1 MTQTTDF
8 GTTCPKAGFGEAPQ
22 QVFLRPSQAAKIAS
36 VATLALLAVSAYP
49 EKDAKNR
56 GRVFYTSSV
65 SLASFNA
72 CIVASITRSSFS
84 SSEFSITS
92 MRLRQLFSGYF
103 SGKKN

>member
-1 MTQTTDF
+1 MTQTIYF

-22 QVFLRPSQAAKIAS
+22 QAFLRPSRDAKIAS

-49 EKDAKNR
+49 GKGAKN
-56 GRVFYTSSV
+56 GGCVFYTSSV

-72 CIVASITRSSFS
+72 CIVASITRKSFS